1 MQLASLFEHTF
12 GDHHAAARMCGEA
25 RRIAPAT
32 PGVVE
37 CVERNQ
43 RLAAGRDS
51 GR

>member
-12 GDHHAAARMCGEA
+12 ADHHAAARMCGEA

-43 RLAAGRDS
+43 RLAAARDS